1 MKDRATATI
10 QGATKKGDLLVSCYS
25 RKRKEYDYLRIPQ
38 DLVKS
43 TTFSFEYD
51 YNTRELSKRTWVRD
65 YKMSLKEV
73 LYS

>member
-1 MKDRATATI
+1 MRDAKVFEFVNFQFI
-10 QGATKKGDLLVSCYS
+10 DLLVSCYS